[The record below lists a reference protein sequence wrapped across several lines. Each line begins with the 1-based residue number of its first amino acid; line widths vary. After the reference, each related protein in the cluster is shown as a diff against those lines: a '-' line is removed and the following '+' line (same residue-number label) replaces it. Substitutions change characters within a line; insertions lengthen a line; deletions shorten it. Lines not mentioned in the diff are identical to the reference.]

1 MDRLLLCTDL
11 DRTLLP
17 NGLQK
22 ESPGA
27 RQSFARLAAL
37 PSVRTVYVTGRDPA
51 LVDDAIRSW
60 VVPVPDLLIADVG
73 TTIASPA
80 GTAWERWGAWDEHL
94 AADWADTPPDKFL
107 SVVDVVPGLRRQ
119 DPACQTAFKK
129 SWFTPGGEAGG
140 RAADEVRR
148 RLAAAGVRANV
159 IWSED
164 ERTGE
169 GLLDVLPAA
178 ATKLLALEFVVARWG
193 YDPAEVVF
201 AGDSGNDLDV
211 LASRIPAVLVANADP
226 AVRQEAL
233 RRSSEAGHEA
243 NLYCARGDL
252 TGMNG
257 NYAAGILE
265 GVLHYRPDWS
275 GFMSGEK

>member
-80 GTAWERWGAWDEHL
+80 GTAWE
-94 AADWADTPPDKFL
+94 L
-107 SVVDVVPGLRRQ
+107 SL
-119 DPACQTAFKK
+119 
-129 SWFTPGGEAGG
+129 
-140 RAADEVRR
+140 
-148 RLAAAGVRANV
+148 
-159 IWSED
+159 IH
-164 ERTGE
+164 
-169 GLLDVLPAA
+169 
-178 ATKLLALEFVVARWG
+178 
-193 YDPAEVVF
+193 
-201 AGDSGNDLDV
+201 
-211 LASRIPAVLVANADP
+211 I
-226 AVRQEAL
+226 
-233 RRSSEAGHEA
+233 
-243 NLYCARGDL
+243 
-252 TGMNG
+252 
-257 NYAAGILE
+257 
-265 GVLHYRPDWS
+265 
-275 GFMSGEK
+275 